1 MKFFRKTL
9 TMCHSV
15 MKRIKAAG
23 EISGFIN
30 PTGIVG
36 AFIFFV
42 LVFFSFRW
50 SSEPDFIA
58 SSYNENENISGHR
71 IVATLIEVV
80 DVLLK
85 KPGGYLSNDVLPPS
99 VCLDNIPSWEFG
111 VLVQVRDLSK
121 ALRESFSRSQSQSS
135 EDPDLSF
142 AEPRFNVDHLS
153 WAVPWPESEYAEGQE
168 FLISYME
175 RLNGKRSPTAEFF
188 PRADN
193 LRYWLVTVETRLGSV
208 SQRLSSSVGKHRI
221 AGLPDTDTDIET
233 SSENVRRHVRTPW
246 LLIDNVF
253 YEARGTA
260 WALVHF
266 LKAVNVDFGDI
277 LEKKRA
283 RASLQQIIYELES
296 SLQIVNA
303 PIILN
308 GSGYGMFANHSL
320 VMASYISRANAALI
334 DLRELLSQG

>member
-1 MKFFRKTL
+1 MNFFQKFL
-9 TMCHSV
+9 TMCHCV
-15 MKRIKAAG
+15 MRRIKAAG

-36 AFIFFV
+36 ALILFV

-58 SSYNENENISGHR
+58 TSYNESENISGQR

-175 RLNGKRSPTAEFF
+175 RLNGKRSPAAEFF

-221 AGLPDTDTDIET
+221 AGLPDTDIET

-266 LKAVNVDFGDI
+266 LRAVNVDFGDI

>member
-1 MKFFRKTL
+1 MHFFQKTL
-9 TMCHSV
+9 MMCHRV
-15 MKRIKAAG
+15 VKRIRAAD
-23 EISGFIN
+23 EISKFIN
-30 PTGIVG
+30 LPGILS
-36 AFIFFV
+36 ALIFLI
-42 LVFFSFRW
+42 LVFFSFHW
-50 SSEPDFIA
+50 SNEPGLIPTSHNESE
-58 SSYNENENISGHR
+58 SVSGYR
-71 IVATLIEVV
+71 IVSTLIEVV
-80 DVLLK
+80 DVLLN
-85 KPGGYLSNDVLPPS
+85 KPGGYLSNDVIPPS
-99 VCLDNIPSWEFG
+99 VWLDNIPSWEFG

-168 FLISYME
+168 FLASYME
-175 RLNGKRSPTAEFF
+175 RLNGKRSPAAEFF
-188 PRADN
+188 SRADN
-193 LRYWLVTVETRLGSV
+193 LRYWLLTVETRLGSI
-208 SQRLSSSVGKHRI
+208 SQRLSSSVGKRRI
-221 AGLPDTDTDIET
+221 AGLPDKE
-233 SSENVRRHVRTPW
+233 SSAENVRRHVRTSW

-266 LKAVNVDFGDI
+266 LRAVDIDFGDV
-277 LEKKRA
+277 LEKKKA

-296 SLQIVNA
+296 SLQIVHA
-303 PIILN
+303 PFILN
-308 GSGYGMFANHSL
+308 GNGYGIFANHSL

>member
-1 MKFFRKTL
+1 MNFFQKTL
-9 TMCHSV
+9 MMCHRV
-15 MKRIKAAG
+15 VKRIRAAD
-23 EISGFIN
+23 EISKFIN
-30 PTGIVG
+30 LPGILS
-36 AFIFFV
+36 AFIFLI
-42 LVFFSFRW
+42 LVFFSFHW
-50 SSEPDFIA
+50 SNEPGLIPTSHNESE
-58 SSYNENENISGHR
+58 SVSGYR
-71 IVATLIEVV
+71 IVSTLIEVV
-80 DVLLK
+80 DVLLN
-85 KPGGYLSNDVLPPS
+85 KPGGYLSNDVIPPS
-99 VCLDNIPSWEFG
+99 VWLDNIPSWEFG

-168 FLISYME
+168 FLTSYME
-175 RLNGKRSPTAEFF
+175 RLNGKRSPAAEFF
-188 PRADN
+188 SRADN
-193 LRYWLVTVETRLGSV
+193 LRYWLLTVETRLGSI

-221 AGLPDTDTDIET
+221 AGLPDKE
-233 SSENVRRHVRTPW
+233 SSAENVRRHVRTSW

-266 LKAVNVDFGDI
+266 LRAVNIDFGDV
-277 LEKKRA
+277 LEKKKA

-296 SLQIVNA
+296 SLQIVHA
-303 PIILN
+303 PFILN
-308 GSGYGMFANHSL
+308 GNGYGIFANHSL

>member
-1 MKFFRKTL
+1 ML
-9 TMCHSV
+9 
-15 MKRIKAAG
+15 KRVRATD
-23 EISGFIN
+23 EIPTFIN
-30 PTGIVG
+30 PAGFVG
-36 AFIFFV
+36 VLVFFM

-50 SSEPDFIA
+50 SSEPNLIEM
-58 SSYNENENISGHR
+58 SYDESEGIRGNR
-71 IVATLIEVV
+71 ILATLTEVV

-85 KPGGYLSNDVLPPS
+85 KPGGYLSNDVLPPG
-99 VCLDNIPSWEFG
+99 VWLDNIPSWEFG

-168 FLISYME
+168 FLMSFMK
-175 RLNGKRSPTAEFF
+175 RLNGKRSPAAEFF

-193 LRYWLVTVETRLGSV
+193 LRYWLLTVETRLGSI

-221 AGLPDTDTDIET
+221 AGLPDKDTT
-233 SSENVRRHVRTPW
+233 SENARLHVRTPW

-266 LKAVNVDFGDI
+266 LKAINIDFGDI
-277 LEKKRA
+277 LEKKQA
-283 RASLQQIIYELES
+283 KASLQQIIYELES
-296 SLQIVNA
+296 SLQIIHA

-308 GSGYGMFANHSL
+308 GSGYGIFANHSL

>member
-1 MKFFRKTL
+1 MNFFQKTL
-9 TMCHSV
+9 MMCHRV
-15 MKRIKAAG
+15 VKRIRAAD
-23 EISGFIN
+23 EISKFIN
-30 PTGIVG
+30 LPGILS
-36 AFIFFV
+36 ALIFLI
-42 LVFFSFRW
+42 LVFFSFHW
-50 SSEPDFIA
+50 SNEPGLIPTSHNESE
-58 SSYNENENISGHR
+58 SVSGYR
-71 IVATLIEVV
+71 IVSTLIEVV
-80 DVLLK
+80 DVLLN
-85 KPGGYLSNDVLPPS
+85 KPGGYLSNDVIPPS
-99 VCLDNIPSWEFG
+99 VWLDNIPSWEFG

-153 WAVPWPESEYAEGQE
+153 WAVPWPESEYAEGLE
-168 FLISYME
+168 FLSSYLE
-175 RLNGKRSPTAEFF
+175 RLNGKRSPAAEFF
-188 PRADN
+188 SRADN
-193 LRYWLVTVETRLGSV
+193 LRYWLLTVETRLGSI

-221 AGLPDTDTDIET
+221 AGLPDKE
-233 SSENVRRHVRTPW
+233 SSAENVRRHVRTSW

-266 LKAVNVDFGDI
+266 LRAVNIDFGDV
-277 LEKKRA
+277 LEKKKA

-296 SLQIVNA
+296 SLQNVHA

-308 GSGYGMFANHSL
+308 GSGYGIFANHSL

>member
-1 MKFFRKTL
+1 MNFFQKTL
-9 TMCHSV
+9 MMCHRV
-15 MKRIKAAG
+15 VKRIRAAD
-23 EISGFIN
+23 EISKFIN
-30 PTGIVG
+30 LPGILS
-36 AFIFFV
+36 AFIFLI
-42 LVFFSFRW
+42 LVFFSFHW
-50 SSEPDFIA
+50 SNEPGLIPTSHNESE
-58 SSYNENENISGHR
+58 SVSGYR
-71 IVATLIEVV
+71 IVSTLIEVV
-80 DVLLK
+80 DVLLN
-85 KPGGYLSNDVLPPS
+85 KPGGYLSNDVIPPS
-99 VCLDNIPSWEFG
+99 VWLDNIPSWEFG

-153 WAVPWPESEYAEGQE
+153 WAVPWPESEYAEGLE
-168 FLISYME
+168 FLTSYME
-175 RLNGKRSPTAEFF
+175 RLNGKRSPAAEFF
-188 PRADN
+188 SRADN
-193 LRYWLVTVETRLGSV
+193 LRYWLLTVETRLGSI

-221 AGLPDTDTDIET
+221 AGLPDKE
-233 SSENVRRHVRTPW
+233 SSAENVRRHVRTSW

-266 LKAVNVDFGDI
+266 LRAVNIDFGDV
-277 LEKKRA
+277 LEKKKA

-296 SLQIVNA
+296 SLQNVHA

-308 GSGYGMFANHSL
+308 GSGYGIFANHSL